1 MKKLIYVLEKIERYL
16 IIFAYIT
23 MTIIIFIQVINRNL
37 LHLSVGWFEE
47 LARYSMI
54 TVIMF
59 SAEVCFRTNDHM
71 RLQIFIEKLPITA
84 KIGVERFNSILIIVF
99 SVVISVGAFQL
110 VKTVAQS
117 SQRTPGLHIPMAIPY
132 FAILIPFII
141 IAVEEIWRIFTINKS
156 TDEGGTK

>member
-1 MKKLIYVLEKIERYL
+1 MKKLIYVLEKTERYL

-141 IAVEEIWRIFTINKS
+141 IAVEEIWRIFTINKN